1 LEKRKAHYPLAT
13 VKHLIS
19 ERRVSFTMTAVAGGA
34 AMGFA
39 VDQMLEVV
47 SNLTHRNLY
56 KSMTSH
62 ADHKVWHDVY
72 HVDTRRGAVYLKLT
86 VVEDL
91 LIISFKEKDE

>member
-1 LEKRKAHYPLAT
+1 MP
-13 VKHLIS
+13 I
-19 ERRVSFTMTAVAGGA
+19 AVASVDFGRSRALRLRA
-34 AMGFA
+34 ASVNSEA
-39 VDQMLEVV
+39 VP
-47 SNLTHRNLY
+47 SRNLY

-72 HVDTRRGAVYLKLT
+72 HVETRRGVVYLKLT

>member
-1 LEKRKAHYPLAT
+1 
-13 VKHLIS
+13 
-19 ERRVSFTMTAVAGGA
+19 MTAVAGGA

-39 VDQMLEVV
+39 TGEILDVV
-47 SNLTHRNLY
+47 SSLTSRNLY

-62 ADHKVWHDVY
+62 ADYKVWHDVY

-91 LIISFKEKDE
+91 LIVSFKEKDE